1 MVTAEILSTAFTA
14 ASKHNAGSASF
25 ISASEM
31 IDENGNWEISFDTS
45 KLNPD
50 MYTISVSVADLDAAV
65 SKITIT
71 APAEKKSADEKQ
83 DVSAVIPTANPV
95 KPTETPVSPGFGV
108 AAVFAAAAAVLLIRR
123 GGDIL

>member
-1 MVTAEILSTAFTA
+1 
-14 ASKHNAGSASF
+14 HNADSASF

-108 AAVFAAAAAVLLIRR
+108 AGVLAPAAAVVLISK
-123 GGDIL
+123 GCDIFIKKVFSVYY